1 MLLEPILSIVDERNP
16 SPPLRA
22 LSMPVISA
30 ASDLFNM
37 VAVLREALGA
47 ERARF
52 PQYA

>member
-1 MLLEPILSIVDERNP
+1 MLFEPILSIVDEETVVP
-16 SPPLRA
+16 TGA

-30 ASDLFNM
+30 ASNLFNT

-47 ERARF
+47 GRARF